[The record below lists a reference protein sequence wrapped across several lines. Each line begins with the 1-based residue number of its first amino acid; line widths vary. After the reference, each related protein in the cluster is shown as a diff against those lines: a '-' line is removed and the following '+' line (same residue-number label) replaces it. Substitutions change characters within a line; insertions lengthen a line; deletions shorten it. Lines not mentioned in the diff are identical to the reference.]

1 MLDHIK
7 LLNSMTSP
15 LRSGW
20 NCHQR
25 SVLAYLIL
33 LIHVTPEYLCRPHR
47 PLLKK
52 LSPEGKM
59 RPLRILT
66 KLRNFTLLVLSE
78 LPALGCSVLVS
89 TKRSINPSLNTLLS
103 SARPNGNHL
112 LLALMFLLL
121 LVAVLY
127 NLVLPRRLV

>member
-1 MLDHIK
+1 MWYYAGSYKAFKLDDLSVK
-7 LLNSMTSP
+7 EWSELSP
-15 LRSGW
+15 EVR
-20 NCHQR
+20 
-25 SVLAYLIL
+25 LIL
-33 LIHVTPEYLCRPHR
+33 FIHGTPEYLCRPHR

-78 LPALGCSVLVS
+78 LPVLGCSVLVS
-89 TKRSINPSLNTLLS
+89 TKRFINPSLNTLLS

-112 LLALMFLLL
+112 MLALMFLLL
-121 LVAVLY
+121 LLVVLY